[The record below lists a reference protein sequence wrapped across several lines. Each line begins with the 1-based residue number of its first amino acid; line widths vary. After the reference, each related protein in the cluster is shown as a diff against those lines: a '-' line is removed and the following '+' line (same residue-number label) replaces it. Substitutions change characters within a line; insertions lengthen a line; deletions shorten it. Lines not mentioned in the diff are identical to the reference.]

1 MKKEDLEYLK
11 DVLEDITYWETCP
24 DNYKQRFGVL
34 IELISEELTEL
45 KKLRVGDV
53 SNCALSD
60 VMAQITKNFVD
71 AEENV
76 IKEVLRQILNREPTL
91 EDAKDLHRF
100 QKEGEFDK
108 SYLAYKNLKLGTVY
122 RNTNIEGGKM
132 GVHFVPFE
140 MNDFLEPATNLDGTK
155 VTF

>member
-1 MKKEDLEYLK
+1 MEKLSYGDENPTLNKGA
-11 DVLEDITYWETCP
+11 VT
-24 DNYKQRFGVL
+24 
-34 IELISEELTEL
+34 SSALT
-45 KKLRVGDV
+45 DM
-53 SNCALSD
+53 
-60 VMAQITKNFVD
+60 MAQITKNFAE

-76 IKEVLRQILNREPTL
+76 IKEVLRQILKREPTL

-108 SYLAYKNLKLGTVY
+108 CYLAYKNLKLGTVY

-132 GVHFVPFE
+132 GVEFVPFE
-140 MNDFLEPATNLDGTK
+140 MKDFLEPATNPDGTK

>member
-1 MKKEDLEYLK
+1 MAIFSADFKNENLILTQKDSMKNKTPKL
-11 DVLEDITYWETCP
+11 VLNKALNIA
-24 DNYKQRFGVL
+24 
-34 IELISEELTEL
+34 
-45 KKLRVGDV
+45 DV
-53 SNCALSD
+53 SGSALPD
-60 VMAQITKNFVD
+60 MMVQITKQMME

-76 IKEVLRQILNREPTL
+76 IKDVLRQLLKREPTL

-108 SYLAYKNLKLGTVY
+108 YYLAYKNLKLGTVY

-132 GVHFVPFE
+132 VVEFVPFE
-140 MNDFLEPATNLDGTK
+140 TKDFLELAEINGK